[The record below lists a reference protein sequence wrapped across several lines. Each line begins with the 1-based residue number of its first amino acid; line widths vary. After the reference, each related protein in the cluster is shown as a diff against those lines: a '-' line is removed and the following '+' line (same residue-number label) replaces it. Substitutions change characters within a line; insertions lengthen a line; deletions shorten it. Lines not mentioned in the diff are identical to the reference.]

1 MASSNLTACDPAVI
15 LSHARRYL
23 DQYGIGGNLEYVR
36 ARNILSVA
44 LAQVQLAPTV
54 DSLSFSPAPSAT
66 RW

>member
-1 MASSNLTACDPAVI
+1 MATSNLTACDPAAI
-15 LSHARRYL
+15 LTHAHRYL

-54 DSLSFSPAPSAT
+54 DSLSFSRRET
-66 RW
+66 

>member
-1 MASSNLTACDPAVI
+1 MATSNLTACEPAAI
-15 LSHARRYL
+15 LAHAHRYL

-44 LAQVQLAPTV
+44 LAQVQRAPIN
-54 DSLSFSPAPSAT
+54 DSLSFSRAPSVA